1 MNKNYVIL
9 ILGGISFG
17 TAAIFIKFSEL
28 TPGSIAFFRFLIAGL
43 ILSLGKIDPKK
54 IIKYSPFGLLLSLH
68 MITFILGVYNTT
80 IIDATVL
87 VSTSPFFA
95 ILLSPLSKFK
105 AERLDIIIAAI
116 GFSGVLIMNYP
127 LQQGYLYGNMISLI
141 SAFLIALY
149 TTLLS
154 KKGDEENPLLL
165 TSSIYISSSFFS
177 LPFMIYQGIG
187 SINLTSVLSLLGLIF
202 LPTLIGHTS
211 VIYASNKVKP
221 QYIETIGLLE
231 PVVATIIAIFTFNQI
246 PTTFQILGSVLI
258 VSSILIVVN
267 K

>member
-1 MNKNYVIL
+1 MNKNYAIL
-9 ILGGISFG
+9 IVGGISFG
-17 TAAIFIKFSEL
+17 TAAIFIKFTGL
-28 TPGSIAFFRFLIAGL
+28 TPGSIAFFRFLVAGL
-43 ILSLGKIDPKK
+43 ILSLGKIDLRKVL
-54 IIKYSPFGLLLSLH
+54 KYSPFGLLLSLH

-80 IIDATVL
+80 VIDATVL

-105 AERLDIIIAAI
+105 AERIDAIITAI

-127 LQQGYLYGNMISLI
+127 LQPGYLYGNTMSLI
-141 SAFLIALY
+141 SAFLISLY

-154 KKGDEENPLLL
+154 KNDENPLVL

-187 SINLTSVLSLLGLIF
+187 KVDLTAMLSLLGLIF
-202 LPTLIGHTS
+202 IPTLIGHTS
-211 VIYASNKVKP
+211 VIYSSNKVKP

-231 PVVATIIAIFTFNQI
+231 PVVATILAIFTFNQI
-246 PTTFQILGSVLI
+246 PTLFEILGSTLI
-258 VSSILIVVN
+258 VSSIMIVIN
-267 K
+267 KK

>member
-1 MNKNYVIL
+1 VNKSYVIL
-9 ILGGISFG
+9 IIGGISFG
-17 TAAIFIKFSEL
+17 TAAIFIKFSDL
-28 TPGSIAFFRFLIAGL
+28 TPGAIAFFRFLVAGL
-43 ILSLGKIDPKK
+43 ILSLGNIDLKK

-105 AERLDIIIAAI
+105 AERIDIIITTI
-116 GFSGVLIMNYP
+116 GFSGIIIMNYP
-127 LQQGYLYGNMISLI
+127 LQIGYIYGNIMSLI
-141 SAFLIALY
+141 SAFLISLY

-154 KKGDEENPLLL
+154 RNEENPLVL
-165 TSSIYISSSFFS
+165 TSSIYISSSIFS

-187 SINLTSVLSLLGLIF
+187 KIDSTSVLSLLGLIF
-202 LPTLIGHTS
+202 IPTLIGHTS

-231 PVVATIIAIFTFNQI
+231 PVVASIIAIFTFNQI
-246 PTTFQILGSVLI
+246 PTLFEVLGSVLI
-258 VSSILIVVN
+258 VSSIILVIN
-267 K
+267 KK